1 MSWKART
8 NGLQA
13 ITVLW
18 IVRGNEFRDMMPGR
32 RRIAETSESNEQVA
46 TSCGCSSSD
55 ICVADLMTQCMTTLC
70 WARVQGTRETT
81 ESGTEILTCLLYF
94 DLSVRNATIR
104 STEVISVVI
113 TELQINTTVSNLV
126 ISCSDSCS
134 DDCTRDRIGLFTV
147 LARINQY

>member
-1 MSWKART
+1 M
-8 NGLQA
+8 
-13 ITVLW
+13 
-18 IVRGNEFRDMMPGR
+18 
-32 RRIAETSESNEQVA
+32 
-46 TSCGCSSSD
+46 
-55 ICVADLMTQCMTTLC
+55 
-70 WARVQGTRETT
+70 QGTRETT